1 MLVSVSSFADSVS
14 GKDSGADVFSS
25 FFTSTDSDVS
35 FARHGRALAGESPE
49 HAQVVGRITPDLK
62 KHGFRWIRK
71 QPVYFRKVQKEKKDK
86 PLNDRKNHKTS
97 L

>member
-1 MLVSVSSFADSVS
+1 MDRKKDAGENFSILFYLV
-14 GKDSGADVFSS
+14 
-25 FFTSTDSDVS
+25 
-35 FARHGRALAGESPE
+35 RHGRALAGESPE

>member
-1 MLVSVSSFADSVS
+1 MAAFAFAVKSVA
-14 GKDSGADVFSS
+14 GL
-25 FFTSTDSDVS
+25 TSAVRPRSAFS